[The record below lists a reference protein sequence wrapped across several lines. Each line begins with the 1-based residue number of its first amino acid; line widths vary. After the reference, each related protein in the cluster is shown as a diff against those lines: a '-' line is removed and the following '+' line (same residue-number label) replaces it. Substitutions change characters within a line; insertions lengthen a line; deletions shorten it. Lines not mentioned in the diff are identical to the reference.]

1 MKRITRFSIIGTAV
15 GFGLAAEMVFSSI
28 AGLDRVPGVRS
39 LLQFFSS
46 VPVYLTWAVNA
57 SQAFVWVFIFSYW
70 MLIGTVFA
78 LILNLKMP
86 SRFITIFLFTALLI
100 TAHWVMKFKFE
111 SDFFES
117 KLDQAF
123 ERMIMV
129 INRGTSS

>member
-1 MKRITRFSIIGTAV
+1 MGV
-15 GFGLAAEMVFSSI
+15 GFGLAVGMVFSSI
-28 AGLDRVPGVRS
+28 TGLDRVPGVRI

-46 VPVYLTWAVNA
+46 VPVYLTWAANV

-70 MLIGTVFA
+70 MLIGAVFT

-86 SRFITIFLFTALLI
+86 LRLITIFLFTALLI